1 MPRNFWDGVIPIAF
15 LIIAFGGLILLAIAG
30 K

>member
-1 MPRNFWDGVIPIAF
+1 MPRNFWDIALPIVF
-15 LIIAFGGLILLAIAG
+15 IIIAFGGLILLAISG